1 MLAKLNWYLQLM
13 KEYYDTE
20 VRIRNIFQER
30 EKAARQLIT
39 QSASID
45 MKQFRS
51 IGGKLVLKLR
61 MLTVQLVFAVKR
73 WKDMVMRATATFT
86 VENARRGMDIGKQIT
101 ILEKNEEN
109 QLIKSLR
116 TSSGYASSSRQ
127 RPQTTNFKSARDKFS
142 HEYRQD
148 LKKKENDEKILQSCV
163 LCHIFND
170 TSIQREGG
178 LLVKKLASFTKDS
191 VVFTM
196 KDSE

>member
-61 MLTVQLVFAVKR
+61 MLTVQLVFAV
-73 WKDMVMRATATFT
+73 
-86 VENARRGMDIGKQIT
+86 
-101 ILEKNEEN
+101 
-109 QLIKSLR
+109 
-116 TSSGYASSSRQ
+116 
-127 RPQTTNFKSARDKFS
+127 
-142 HEYRQD
+142 
-148 LKKKENDEKILQSCV
+148 
-163 LCHIFND
+163 
-170 TSIQREGG
+170 
-178 LLVKKLASFTKDS
+178 
-191 VVFTM
+191 
-196 KDSE
+196 